1 MLIYCPLPP
10 SPTTTLESRKRCKK
24 LYTFIRRKN
33 IRMDTYENSRFAATA
48 TNFTVPIR
56 YPTIIS
62 RMATA
67 PRAVLIPV
75 RISPRKDRQR
85 SALRKTAGQNGAMFR
100 VQSSTTIFDEAKP
113 GCLPNKD
120 R

>member
-1 MLIYCPLPP
+1 
-10 SPTTTLESRKRCKK
+10 
-24 LYTFIRRKN
+24 
-33 IRMDTYENSRFAATA
+33 MDTYENSRFAATA
-48 TNFTVPIR
+48 TNFAVPIR

>member
-1 MLIYCPLPP
+1 MLFQSPYSHCCSEQQLNLSAVPTMLKRNHGFTKSQERKLTWEHLQELLSYRQIPP
-10 SPTTTLESRKRCKK
+10 SCAWNRWS
-24 LYTFIRRKN
+24 Y
-33 IRMDTYENSRFAATA
+33 
-48 TNFTVPIR
+48 
-56 YPTIIS
+56 
-62 RMATA
+62 
-67 PRAVLIPV
+67 LIPV